1 MLAFFMQ
8 FPWGK
13 RITHDKSLLS
23 EMLGWCVGIVLGNAT
38 VYWSIY
44 QSFLRKKQEAFGVAK
59 RNRDKNAEKN
69 NAVVLKLMLFW
80 VGNSM
85 AFDV

>member
-1 MLAFFMQ
+1 
-8 FPWGK
+8 
-13 RITHDKSLLS
+13 
-23 EMLGWCVGIVLGNAT
+23 MLGWCVGIVLGNAT